1 MDFFLKDRVYRLL
14 VAQYFDGVS
23 SGMFMMA
30 LPWMMLTGGDDGSGV
45 AIVALLCTL
54 ISFFLTPFFS
64 TLIDRHSRKRILVAM
79 QLVQAATA
87 LGLFVSVFH
96 NEPSIVSLG
105 IAQIIFWVSNDV
117 AWHTSSALTQEN
129 FSPDEYPRISSY
141 QEVIMQV
148 VTLGAGAAGVVV
160 LELWDI
166 QRFAL
171 FAVVASSLACVFYG
185 WMPYRRQLRRHTFA
199 SFVEQLVGVRDIFA
213 RDRGFFLF
221 LALSCLSYPVVTY
234 LVKLVPV
241 YLVNNNYEGHW
252 FALWKSGYGIGAMV
266 CGLFVV
272 GLLMRLRYEKLMIF
286 SVLMIAGLLGV
297 TALFTDPF
305 VIVCV
310 AVVLGFFTALN
321 RIARTNKM
329 NLVIDVNE
337 RGRVDGGLAL
347 FTTLSQSLSYVLI
360 AVLAHYEMTE
370 QGFAIVTLVM
380 GAAGLGMYVYD
391 SRLGNEQN
399 QLTCN

>member
-1 MDFFLKDRVYRLL
+1 MDFFLKDKVYRLL

-45 AIVALLCTL
+45 AIVALICTL
-54 ISFFLTPFFS
+54 TSFFLTPLFS
-64 TLIDRHSRKRILVAM
+64 TLIDRHSRKGILVLM
-79 QLVQAATA
+79 QLVQAFTA
-87 LGLFVSVFH
+87 LGLFASAFYG
-96 NEPSIVSLG
+96 EPGIVSLG

-171 FAVVASSLACVFYG
+171 FAFVASSLAFVLYG
-185 WMPYRRQLRRHTFA
+185 WMPYRRQLQRNVSA

-241 YLVNNNYEGHW
+241 YLANNNYEGHW
-252 FALWKSGYGIGAMV
+252 FALWKSGYGVGAMV

-272 GLLMRLRYEKLMIF
+272 GLLMKFRHEKLMIF

-297 TALFTDPF
+297 MALRTDPL

-329 NLVIDVNE
+329 NLVIDLNE

-370 QGFAIVTLVM
+370 QGFAIVALVM

-391 SRLGNEQN
+391 NQHVNEQK